1 MMQPGSMV
9 PPPMA
14 PMSADPSQQQQ
25 PPPPQYQQ
33 PPQQWMM
40 QAQQQ
45 QQPPMQ
51 PQPPAAWAHQPPPAM
66 SHAMPVPYQTQQ
78 PQQYAGAYTA
88 TAPAAS
94 SSPSEVKS
102 LWIGDLQYW
111 MDESYVNG
119 CFAHTGEVA
128 AVKVIRN
135 KFTTQSE
142 GYGFIEFRS
151 HAAAESVLQTYNGT
165 LMPNTD
171 QNFRLNWATL
181 GAGERRDN
189 TPDYTIFV
197 GDLAADV
204 TDYLL
209 QETFKAVY
217 SSVKGAKVVTDK
229 NTGRSKGY
237 GFVKFGDESE
247 QVRALTEMNGVLCS
261 TRPMRIGPAANKQ
274 TVGTQQKATYQNPQA
289 SQGESDPNNTTIFV
303 GGLDP
308 NVTEEH
314 LRQVFSPYGELVH
327 IKIVAGKRCGFV
339 QFATRASAEQAL
351 SNLQGTQL
359 GEQNIR
365 LSWGRS
371 PSNKQSSEQP
381 KWGGGGS
388 YYGYAQG
395 YEAYGYAPPPQD
407 PSMYYGSYP
416 GYTNYQQ
423 PHQ

>member
-9 PPPMA
+9 PPPTA
-14 PMSADPSQQQQ
+14 PMSSDPSQQA
-25 PPPPQYQQ
+25 PPPQYQQ

-45 QQPPMQ
+45 PPMQ
-51 PQPPAAWAHQPPPAM
+51 PQPPAAWAHQQPPTM

-88 TAPAAS
+88 AAPAAS
-94 SSPSEVKS
+94 SSPNEVKS

-111 MDESYVNG
+111 MDESYING

-128 AVKVIRN
+128 SIKVIRN
-135 KFTTQSE
+135 KFTAQSE

-151 HAAAESVLQTYNGT
+151 HAAAETVLQTYNGT

-189 TPDYTIFV
+189 TPDHTIFV

-261 TRPMRIGPAANKQ
+261 TRPMRVGPAANKQ
-274 TVGTQQKATYQNPQA
+274 TVGTQQKAATYQNPQA

-381 KWGGGGS
+381 KWGGGGGS

-395 YEAYGYAPPPQD
+395 YEAYGYAPPAQD
-407 PSMYYGSYP
+407 PNMYYGSYP

>member
-1 MMQPGSMV
+1 M
-9 PPPMA
+9 
-14 PMSADPSQQQQ
+14 
-25 PPPPQYQQ
+25 
-33 PPQQWMM
+33 
-40 QAQQQ
+40 
-45 QQPPMQ
+45 
-51 PQPPAAWAHQPPPAM
+51 PA
-66 SHAMPVPYQTQQ
+66 PYQTQQ

-151 HAAAESVLQTYNGT
+151 HAAADSVLQTYNGT

-189 TPDYTIFV
+189 TPDFTIFV

-274 TVGTQQKATYQNPQA
+274 TVGTQQKAFCCIA
-289 SQGESDPNNTTIFV
+289 VCSHCSVCSDN
-303 GGLDP
+303 
-308 NVTEEH
+308 
-314 LRQVFSPYGELVH
+314 
-327 IKIVAGKRCGFV
+327 A
-339 QFATRASAEQAL
+339 
-351 SNLQGTQL
+351 
-359 GEQNIR
+359 
-365 LSWGRS
+365 
-371 PSNKQSSEQP
+371 
-381 KWGGGGS
+381 
-388 YYGYAQG
+388 
-395 YEAYGYAPPPQD
+395 
-407 PSMYYGSYP
+407 
-416 GYTNYQQ
+416 
-423 PHQ
+423 

>member
-1 MMQPGSMV
+1 M
-9 PPPMA
+9 
-14 PMSADPSQQQQ
+14 
-25 PPPPQYQQ
+25 
-33 PPQQWMM
+33 
-40 QAQQQ
+40 
-45 QQPPMQ
+45 
-51 PQPPAAWAHQPPPAM
+51 
-66 SHAMPVPYQTQQ
+66 
-78 PQQYAGAYTA
+78 
-88 TAPAAS
+88 
-94 SSPSEVKS
+94 
-102 LWIGDLQYW
+102 
-111 MDESYVNG
+111 
-119 CFAHTGEVA
+119 
-128 AVKVIRN
+128 
-135 KFTTQSE
+135 
-142 GYGFIEFRS
+142 
-151 HAAAESVLQTYNGT
+151 
-165 LMPNTD
+165 MPNTD

-189 TPDYTIFV
+189 TPDFTIFV

-274 TVGTQQKATYQNPQA
+274 TVGTQQKAFLCTLFKSHSNAQ
-289 SQGESDPNNTTIFV
+289 IFV

-351 SNLQGTQL
+351 SSLQGTQL

-371 PSNKQSSEQP
+371 PSNKQVNSCHVFSELFLFCFVLFCFIFFLIFCFVLFL
-381 KWGGGGS
+381 KF
-388 YYGYAQG
+388 
-395 YEAYGYAPPPQD
+395 
-407 PSMYYGSYP
+407 
-416 GYTNYQQ
+416 
-423 PHQ
+423 